1 MQPKFYHNSYQD
13 SPGNAEIERLVAKL
27 DALNYGKRSRVTLV
41 TSALSG
47 EGKSTVASLVARSAA
62 YKLNTSTLLVDFD
75 IRRPTLH
82 RIFQVKKDR
91 GIVDIMGLNLTIKN
105 CLKQTSIP
113 NLALL
118 TSGVCDQNPNSL
130 MKTDKVKVFLK
141 TVSLYFENII
151 IDSPPVIP
159 VSDPLIIGK
168 LVDNV
173 ILVIKAGETAK
184 SVIKRAID
192 MFGDIGVKI
201 SGIVMN
207 NMASV
212 MPYQYDYRYYGY
224 KYSANGNR

>member
-1 MQPKFYHNSYQD
+1 MQSKFYRNSYQD
-13 SPGNAEIERLVAKL
+13 SPGNTEIERLVAKL
-27 DALNYGKRSRVTLV
+27 DALNYGKRTRVTLV

-62 YKLNTSTLLVDFD
+62 YKLNTPTLLVDFD

-82 RIFQVKKDR
+82 RIFQVRKER
-91 GIVDIMGLNLTIKN
+91 GMVDIMGLNLTIKN
-105 CLKQTSIP
+105 CLKQTSIS

-118 TSGVCDQNPNSL
+118 TSGASEQNPNAL

-141 TVSLYFENII
+141 TVGLYFENII

-184 SVIKRAID
+184 SVVKRAID
-192 MFGDIGVKI
+192 MFADIGVKV

-207 NMASV
+207 NMESV